1 MSTKY
6 IDCSGTRLAYTAMV
20 STFTRDIT
28 RRFTAP
34 AMHETSTHK
43 PVSGLAHPLTKLHLL
58 CCRLVVVTI
67 LSARTESRDNIRER
81 KQATVPLMLQG
92 KQWHVFPFEDSTYT
106 VGTHPLISRYL
117 KGVFQLR
124 TPTPR
129 YMAVYGMFR
138 WC

>member
-1 MSTKY
+1 MDHNLVWTQTKVGALLEFFNDLFY
-6 IDCSGTRLAYTAMV
+6 REKASYSAINAARSAMA
-20 STFTRDIT
+20 S
-28 RRFTAP
+28 
-34 AMHETSTHK
+34 
-43 PVSGLAHPLTKLHLL
+43 
-58 CCRLVVVTI
+58 C
-67 LSARTESRDNIRER
+67 LS
-81 KQATVPLMLQG
+81 L
-92 KQWHVFPFEDSTYT
+92 EDSTYT